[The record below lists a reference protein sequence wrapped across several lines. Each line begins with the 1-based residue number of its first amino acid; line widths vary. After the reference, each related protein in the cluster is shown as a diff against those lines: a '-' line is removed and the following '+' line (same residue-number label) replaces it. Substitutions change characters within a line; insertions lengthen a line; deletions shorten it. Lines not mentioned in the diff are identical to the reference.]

1 MARRLDGFPLALAT
15 AGAFLKQSSIN
26 FSKYLQQYEAKWQVT
41 PGPAHELPDYR
52 TRTLY
57 TTWNLS
63 LVHIEQEMPQA
74 AKLLA
79 FLAYLDH
86 QDIWYDLL
94 RVGPGTDRP
103 QWFADLTRDE
113 FLFEQAMTT
122 LARYCLVEGHH
133 QTGSYSLHVCVHDW
147 TLNSLNRDIDTSQY
161 WLAFDCVAGHVHL
174 EDWDNLSGL
183 KYRRLTPHAVRLM
196 HERFQRA
203 GSQQEWVQSRAEV
216 IGKLLYQQIQYNAAE
231 RMYLRVLGGKE
242 KALGPDHTSTL
253 GTVHSLGNLYAD
265 QGKLGEAE
273 RMYER
278 ALAGREKALGPDHT
292 STLGTI
298 HSLGLLYR
306 DQGKLGEAERMYER
320 ALAGREKALGPDH
333 TSTLGTVHSLGAL
346 YADQG
351 KLGEAEQMHQRALVG
366 SKYG

>member
-15 AGAFLKQSSIN
+15 AGAFLKQSSVN

-63 LVHIEQEMPQA
+63 LVHIEQEMSQA

-122 LARYCLVEGHH
+122 LARYCLVEGHY

-147 TLNSLNRDIDTSQY
+147 TLNGLNRDIDTSQY
-161 WLAFDCVAGHVHL
+161 WLAFDCVAGHVRL
-174 EDWDNLSGL
+174 EDWDNLSAL
-183 KYRRLTPHAVRLM
+183 RYRRLTPHAMRLV

-203 GSQQEWVQSRAEV
+203 GGQQEWLQSELTRAQV
-216 IGKLLYQQIQYNAAE
+216 IGQLLYQQIQYKAAE
-231 RMYLRVLGGKE
+231 RMYLRVL
-242 KALGPDHTSTL
+242 SR
-253 GTVHSLGNLYAD
+253 V
-265 QGKLGEAE
+265 
-273 RMYER
+273 
-278 ALAGREKALGPDHT
+278 RE
-292 STLGTI
+292 
-298 HSLGLLYR
+298 
-306 DQGKLGEAERMYER
+306 
-320 ALAGREKALGPDH
+320 
-333 TSTLGTVHSLGAL
+333 GA
-346 YADQG
+346 
-351 KLGEAEQMHQRALVG
+351 RT
-366 SKYG
+366 